1 MLLDADINRLR
12 HMAEAV
18 QEILHYAQ
26 GRTPQSVLTD
36 RPLQHL
42 ILRNLEIL
50 GEAASR
56 ISLPYRQEHPEILW
70 RDMIDLRNR
79 LIHVYF
85 DLNLDVIWK
94 TVKQDLPQMLPM
106 LESLLDRERPR

>member
-12 HMAEAV
+12 HMVESIE
-18 QEILHYAQ
+18 EILQYVQ
-26 GRTPQSVLTD
+26 GRDSEEVSTD
-36 RPLQHL
+36 RPVQHL

-56 ISLPYRQEHPEILW
+56 VSHAYRLEHPEIPW

-85 DLNLDVIWK
+85 DINVEVIWQ
-94 TVKQDLPQMLPM
+94 TVRQDLPGLLSAIKAL
-106 LESLLDRERPR
+106 LERENPS